1 MFISAITTQVRV
13 EFNKTYEFDDQN
25 AASHRRFVDLQFMH
39 RQILN
44 AVEKNIVDEI
54 YISADLQMIHVH

>member
-1 MFISAITTQVRV
+1 MFISAITIQVRV

-25 AASHRRFVDLQFMH
+25 AASHRRFIDLQFMH

-44 AVEKNIVDEI
+44 VVEKNIVDEI
-54 YISADLQMIHVH
+54 YISVDFQMIHVH